1 MKNHK
6 ISGVFCLLLIL
17 SISAVPNFAATDDD
31 DPYSVRAVK
40 ELLKQ
45 PVGFSSGFSEKQV
58 QRLGD
63 RLSIALLKIYTEEE
77 LTNPETIKR
86 YLPLIQDAFRFPKLV
101 PLSGDQQPRV
111 TVILLEFLLSRVR
124 DGNLKEQISRTERT
138 IREGT

>member
-6 ISGVFCLLLIL
+6 VSRAFCLLLIMF
-17 SISAVPNFAATDDD
+17 ISAVPYFAATDED

-63 RLSIALLKIYTEEE
+63 RLSIALLKIYSEEE
-77 LTNPETIKR
+77 LTNPESIKR
-86 YLPLIQDAFRFPKLV
+86 YLPLVQDAFRFPKLV
-101 PLSGDQQPRV
+101 PLSEDRQPRV
-111 TVILLEFLLSRVR
+111 TLVLLEFLLSRTR
-124 DGNLKEQISRTERT
+124 DENLKKQISTTERI